1 MSGASEATLQE
12 LLQVNQQMAASIA
25 KMAGGGSGGGG
36 SGGGGGGAAGS
47 AGLLG
52 KAFNAAG
59 ASVGIVGGLMGKM
72 LSPAIEAASAGFGLL
87 AQSGKVLFANQMQ
100 LAQGA
105 IAGTNSLAS
114 MTAGLEQLPG
124 ILGFA
129 MKAYNFQIQVLEK
142 NYQTY
147 TKLADTGATLSG
159 NLNEV
164 RTSAKGMYLSMDEFA
179 GVMKQAQGQ
188 FLNFGPTADDGARA
202 MIKFNSAMVKGDTGR
217 AILGMGYSLEQ
228 ANGMLAT
235 MSETM
240 GGVTAD
246 QLKDQRGMEKSVKAF
261 SEELALSA
269 ELEGKTRE
277 QKEKEMKER
286 AQDAVRESMLSKM
299 SAEEKQAYLE
309 AENRANMIGGKG
321 ARDALLAATM
331 GLPPMTKEAQMF
343 AATNQK
349 ANQAVMGMKDALQ
362 DTTLSEGD
370 RQKKIQQYYGEGAK
384 AAADN
389 AAQYGKAG
397 IAMAMGSGR
406 YADAMKANLTAET
419 NARKQNL
426 TSAEAYIDRE
436 NKARENLAKAQNSEA
451 GATAQRIGASKYAGE
466 ELMNALYSAFKPL
479 IDIILKANEIF
490 LKFLPIA
497 TTFVAGVITKG
508 VAFLT
513 DIFSKVDWEVV
524 KKSFMGAW
532 DMLTGTFGNIYNA
545 VTKAMGGG
553 SGGIAEFLQKGMVAF
568 FDTLKGVIQAVGLVV
583 VKFVESDLFQT
594 LKQTFFKMWELIK
607 VLVDA
612 VVTIIQS
619 PVGQFVI
626 DVIFDT
632 FDVLFKIVNTLIDAI
647 VSVVKVIA
655 NVVSSVSGDFKATW
669 EKVKAYIGNLITSVI
684 DWFKSIPKKVTDF
697 FGEGNVLEGIWDAL
711 KGIIGSIVDGI
722 KAIGSKIVNFFKSD
736 SSAPAAPGAPP
747 TASAPNGSNMPPM
760 TAEAQKKAAEDAKKA
775 APVTANNTGNV
786 PVVQPK
792 SNDPIEILRAEIQ
805 TLNNITTE
813 MLKAMRDTRDYSKS
827 TANTLASN
835 GNLFKRA

>member
-1 MSGASEATLQE
+1 
-12 LLQVNQQMAASIA
+12 
-25 KMAGGGSGGGG
+25 
-36 SGGGGGGAAGS
+36 
-47 AGLLG
+47 
-52 KAFNAAG
+52 
-59 ASVGIVGGLMGKM
+59 
-72 LSPAIEAASAGFGLL
+72 
-87 AQSGKVLFANQMQ
+87 
-100 LAQGA
+100 
-105 IAGTNSLAS
+105 
-114 MTAGLEQLPG
+114 
-124 ILGFA
+124 
-129 MKAYNFQIQVLEK
+129 
-142 NYQTY
+142 
-147 TKLADTGATLSG
+147 
-159 NLNEV
+159 
-164 RTSAKGMYLSMDEFA
+164 MYLSMDEFA

-202 MIKFNSAMVKGDTGR
+202 MIKFNTAMVKGDTGR
-217 AILGMGYSLEQ
+217 ALLGMGYSLEQ
-228 ANGMLAT
+228 ANGMLAI

-246 QLKDQRGMEKSVKAF
+246 QLQDQRGMEKSVKAF

-269 ELEGKTRE
+269 ELEGKSRE

-406 YADAMKANLTAET
+406 YADAMRANLTAET

-426 TSAEAYIDRE
+426 TSAQSYIDRE
-436 NKARENLAKAQNSEA
+436 NKARENLAKAQNSAA
-451 GATAQRIGASKYAGE
+451 GSVAQQIGASKYAGE
-466 ELMNALYSAFKPL
+466 DLMNALASALKPL
-479 IDIILKANEIF
+479 IDIILKVNDLFI
-490 LKFLPIA
+490 KFLPIGVA
-497 TTFVAGVITKG
+497 FVGDIIQKG
-508 VAFLT
+508 VNFLT
-513 DIFSKVDWEVV
+513 DIFSKIDWGAV

-532 DMLTGTFGNIYNA
+532 DMLTESFGNIYNA
-545 VTKAMGGG
+545 VQKAMGG
-553 SGGIAEFLQKGMVAF
+553 SGGIAEFLQKGMIAF
-568 FDTLKGVIQAVGLVV
+568 FDTLKGVYQAVSMIV
-583 VKFVESDLFQT
+583 VKFIESDLFQT
-594 LKQTFFKMWELIK
+594 LKTTFFKLWDLAK
-607 VLVDA
+607 VLIDS
-612 VVTIIQS
+612 VVAIVQS

-626 DVIFDT
+626 DVVFDV
-632 FDVLFKIVNTLIDAI
+632 FDVLFKGVNLLIDAI
-647 VSVVKVIA
+647 VAVAGIIT
-655 NVVSSVSGDFKATW
+655 NLITSVSGDFAATW
-669 EKVKAYIGNLITSVI
+669 EKIKSYIGNLVTTII
-684 DWFKSIPKKVTDF
+684 NWFKAIPQKVTDF
-697 FGEGNVLEGIWDAL
+697 FTDGNILSGIFDAL
-711 KGIIGSIVDGI
+711 SGIISSLVDGI
-722 KAIGSKIVNFFKSD
+722 KAIGSKIKNYFTSE
-736 SSAPAAPGAPP
+736 AAAPSAAP
-747 TASAPNGSNMPPM
+747 TANAPSSSNLPPM
-760 TAEAQKKAAEDAKKA
+760 TEEAKRLAAEEAKKNP
-775 APVTANNTGNV
+775 PVTANNTGNV

-805 TLNNITTE
+805 TLNNITSE

-835 GNLFKRA
+835 GNLFRRA